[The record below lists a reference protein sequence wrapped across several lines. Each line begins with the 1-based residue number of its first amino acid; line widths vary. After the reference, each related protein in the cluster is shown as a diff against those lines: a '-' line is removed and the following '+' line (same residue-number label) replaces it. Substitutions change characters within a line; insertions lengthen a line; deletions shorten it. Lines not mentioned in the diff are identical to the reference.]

1 MGELDEGGQKLET
14 FSYKINTRHVVYNMI
29 TVVCCMIC
37 MKVKRV
43 NPWSFHHKE
52 KKHFLSLSLVF
63 CICVR

>member
-52 KKHFLSLSLVF
+52 KNIFSLSLVF